1 MFHFFRKKTAD
12 STLFYH
18 TDVHSHILPYV
29 DHGAQHTQMGIDLLK
44 AEMKMGISRVVLTSH
59 VTSEVFE
66 NTNDSLT
73 QAFIPFQE
81 AVKEAGIDIQLHLS
95 AEYRIDEFW
104 RKQYEEGKILPMPGN
119 YLLLENSFY
128 QELIGSEQIMFDL
141 NCRGYHPILA
151 HPERYPYYA
160 QDKDRYTAMHQSNVL
175 FQVNIL
181 SFTGYFGHTA
191 RETAFWLLNHDLVD
205 FLGSDIHHHKHAKI
219 IKDYLA
225 GKEWRKI
232 AQKLQGRILNDEV

>member
-1 MFHFFRKKTAD
+1 M
-12 STLFYH
+12 
-18 TDVHSHILPYV
+18 
-29 DHGAQHTQMGIDLLK
+29 
-44 AEMKMGISRVVLTSH
+44 
-59 VTSEVFE
+59 
-66 NTNDSLT
+66 
-73 QAFIPFQE
+73 
-81 AVKEAGIDIQLHLS
+81 QLHLS

-104 RKQYEEGKILPMPGN
+104 RKQYEEGKILPIPGN